1 MADGPHSAITH
12 SRHGRHPGMTTISVV
27 RDMLMID
34 IKKHN
39 CVDIIQ
45 EKVLKDIQ
53 ASLESGLITSTDLSR
68 RIIFNTLCEGHG
80 VKEMTATIK
89 SLENETWFNRDNV
102 VFLHNVFDKIPDSIK
117 QVPWV
122 WYMTNHSNWLH
133 KFLDLNINWQDL
145 FHNRWILCLM
155 RRPSHQR
162 SHLLRQLLERFDSD
176 QCRISYASMID
187 APRFDPESGQ
197 HIPILLDGP
206 TPGDQQHEAQD
217 ERIFSCVLNLIVE
230 TSCQEKDQYAWTS
243 NYTSEKT
250 FKCFGWKQLP
260 VWFASPGLVSN
271 VRSLGFDVFDDIIDH
286 DQYDSIN
293 DPVKRMAVVLDI
305 IEDFLN
311 RHKDINPQDFYE
323 QIYHR
328 LEKNYN
334 KLLDIDSKRLA
345 YWSQILR
352 KCKDV

>member
-1 MADGPHSAITH
+1 
-12 SRHGRHPGMTTISVV
+12 MTAISVV

-34 IKKHN
+34 ITPHN
-39 CVDIIQ
+39 HVDILQ
-45 EKVLKDIQ
+45 QKLLEDIKT
-53 ASLESGLITSTDLSR
+53 AVESGQISTADLSR
-68 RIIFNTLCEGHG
+68 KIIFKSLCEGHG
-80 VKEMTATIK
+80 PKEITAVIG
-89 SLENETWFNRDNV
+89 SLEQQTWFDRDNV
-102 VFLHNVFDKIPDSIK
+102 VFLHNVFDQIPDNIK
-117 QVPWV
+117 QVPWG

-133 KFLDLNINWQDL
+133 KFLGLNLNWQDL
-145 FHNRWILCLM
+145 FHDCWILCLM

-162 SHLLRQLLERFDSD
+162 SYLLRQLLERFDPD
-176 QCRISYASMID
+176 QCRISYASMIS

-217 ERIFSCVLNLIVE
+217 KRIFGCVVNLIVE
-230 TSCQEKDQYAWTS
+230 TSCQEKDQYAWS
-243 NYTSEKT
+243 SRFVSEKT

-260 VWFASPGLVSN
+260 VWFASPGLVSD

-345 YWSQILR
+345 HWSQILR

>member
-1 MADGPHSAITH
+1 
-12 SRHGRHPGMTTISVV
+12 MTRMSVTQ
-27 RDMLMID
+27 DMLMID
-34 IKKHN
+34 ITPHN
-39 CVDIIQ
+39 HVDILQ
-45 EKVLKDIQ
+45 QKLLEDIKT
-53 ASLESGLITSTDLSR
+53 AVESGQISTADLSR
-68 RIIFNTLCEGHG
+68 KIIFKSLCEGHG
-80 VKEMTATIK
+80 PKEITAVIG
-89 SLENETWFNRDNV
+89 SLEQQTWFDRDNV
-102 VFLHNVFDKIPDSIK
+102 VFLHNVFDQIPDNIK
-117 QVPWV
+117 QVPWG

-133 KFLDLNINWQDL
+133 KFLGLNLNWQDL
-145 FHNRWILCLM
+145 FHDCWILCLM

-162 SHLLRQLLERFDSD
+162 SYLLRQLLERFDPD
-176 QCRISYASMID
+176 QCRISYASMIS

-217 ERIFSCVLNLIVE
+217 KRIFGCVVNLIVE
-230 TSCQEKDQYAWTS
+230 TSCQEKDQYAWS
-243 NYTSEKT
+243 SRFVSEKT

-260 VWFASPGLVSN
+260 VWFASPGLVSD

-345 YWSQILR
+345 HWSQILR